1 MPGNG
6 SNGTNGTT
14 GTGSNTPSTSVI
26 YTSTIISTVVSSAS
40 ASLIQFSTLSAST
53 SSIQGGLI
61 APPVPTIV
69 NFTLNEIYDISGAQ
83 SAFQQGT
90 SANGTTVT
98 TAQFSTTTEDVD
110 MNIVADLSGAVISY
124 YDNGTDPTS
133 PTSIVLAE
141 IADYAAKIQCSDFQ
155 GKGTIDDYS
164 ILFQAASKIADETAQ
179 MNLAV
184 DVTGFNEFGQA
195 ADDLSA
201 LFKSFIVKLN
211 TVSVINDLAFLRS
224 ISVALRKIWNL
235 SEIFGKFKETILATS
250 AVEIPKSTHDAT
262 LMVQNVMSN
271 VNCAMTF
278 INHFVDGN
286 QLAPSSANLSDIEK
300 GVIASAVGTI
310 NTWST
315 LCMQGVNIAM
325 SNSPDMSTIFSANT
339 LFSTNAKLLS
349 YNTSTLRSKLAMY
362 SNI

>member
-6 SNGTNGTT
+6 TTGST
-14 GTGSNTPSTSVI
+14 GTGTNTPSTSVI

-69 NFTLNEIYDISGAQ
+69 NFTLNEVYDISGAQ

>member
-1 MPGNG
+1 
-6 SNGTNGTT
+6 
-14 GTGSNTPSTSVI
+14 
-26 YTSTIISTVVSSAS
+26 
-40 ASLIQFSTLSAST
+40 
-53 SSIQGGLI
+53 
-61 APPVPTIV
+61 VPTIV
-69 NFTLNEIYDISGAQ
+69 NFTLNEVQDISGAS

-110 MNIVADLSGAVISY
+110 MNIVADLGGAVISY

-155 GKGTIDDYS
+155 GKGTIDDYA

-184 DVTGFNEFGQA
+184 DVTGFNEFSQA
-195 ADDLSA
+195 ADDLSN

-235 SEIFGKFKETILATS
+235 SEVFGKFKETILATS

-262 LMVQNVMSN
+262 VMVQNVMSN

-278 INHFVDGN
+278 INHFVDGS

-325 SNSPDMSTIFSANT
+325 SNSPDMSTIYSANT